1 MKKTFII
8 LGVIVF
14 LVISIFAVTHFIEK
28 NQPNKM
34 DDFKTEINV
43 EPASNGAAIVYRSQ
57 LTGFAKNEADK
68 TCYRLKK
75 ANKSCIVVASQDK
88 QQLVMANQ

>member
-1 MKKTFII
+1 M
-8 LGVIVF
+8 
-14 LVISIFAVTHFIEK
+14 S
-28 NQPNKM
+28 
-34 DDFKTEINV
+34 KTEINV

-75 ANKSCIVVASQDK
+75 ANTSCIVIPTNNN
-88 QQLVMANQ
+88 QQLAMAEK